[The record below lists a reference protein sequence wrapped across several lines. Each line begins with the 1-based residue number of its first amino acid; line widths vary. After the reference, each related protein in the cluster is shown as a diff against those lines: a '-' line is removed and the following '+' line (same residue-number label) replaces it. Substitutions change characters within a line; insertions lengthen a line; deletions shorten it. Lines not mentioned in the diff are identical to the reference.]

1 MVFNWIAAAAVGLV
15 AVVAVVDALRSTR
28 SPSPQPDAPAR
39 ATEPGSAPDRV
50 RTIPPLST
58 EEEIEQIGNQWASLF
73 AAGDGGSCTFMGQPL
88 CERIACERVDR
99 RKIENCTPPSA
110 AFRRSFED
118 ARVRGV
124 VVKGNRVAAR
134 FSNGEV
140 IEFYGDGG
148 RWQIV
153 KIGGSAGRGFFE

>member
-1 MVFNWIAAAAVGLV
+1 MVFNWIVAAAVGLV
-15 AVVAVVDALRSTR
+15 AVVAILDSLRSDRPT
-28 SPSPQPDAPAR
+28 SAQADASAP

-50 RTIPPLST
+50 RPPLST
-58 EEEIEQIGNQWASLF
+58 EQEIQQIGNQWALLF

-88 CERIACERVDR
+88 CERIACERVGA

-118 ARVRGV
+118 ARVESV

-134 FSNGEV
+134 FSNGKV
-140 IEFYGDGG
+140 IEFWGDGG
-148 RWQIV
+148 GWLIV

>member
-1 MVFNWIAAAAVGLV
+1 VVFNWIVAAAVGLV
-15 AVVAVVDALRSTR
+15 AAVAVVDSLRSGEPPAQQR
-28 SPSPQPDAPAR
+28 DAPAPS
-39 ATEPGSAPDRV
+39 TEPDRV

-88 CERIACERVDR
+88 CERIACERVGR

-110 AFRRSFED
+110 AYRRSFED
-118 ARVRGV
+118 ARVEKV
-124 VVKGNRVAAR
+124 VVRGARVTAR

-140 IEFYGDGG
+140 IEFHGDGG
-148 RWQIV
+148 RWSIV
-153 KIGGSAGRGFFE
+153 KIGGSPRDFFE

>member
-1 MVFNWIAAAAVGLV
+1 VVFNWIAAAAVGLV
-15 AVVAVVDALRSTR
+15 AVFAVVDSLRSGG
-28 SPSPQPDAPAR
+28 QPAAQRDASAPP
-39 ATEPGSAPDRV
+39 TEPNRV

-58 EEEIEQIGNQWASLF
+58 EQEIEQIGNQWASLF

-88 CERIACERVDR
+88 CERIACERVGR
-99 RKIENCTPPSA
+99 RKIENCTPPST

-118 ARVRGV
+118 ARVEGV
-124 VVKGNRVAAR
+124 VVKGARVAAR

-140 IEFYGDGG
+140 IEFHGDGG

-153 KIGGSAGRGFFE
+153 KIGGNAGRGFFE